1 MLRTVFMI
9 GLFAVLGLFVLKLVF
24 GILGGL
30 FVLFL
35 GLLKLA
41 IWITVVGVVL
51 YLILRVLS
59 PRTAERLRERF
70 SGNAI

>member
-70 SGNAI
+70 SGNAM